1 MRPEILLNASR
12 ERVNAQSLGVG
23 HHPGRLWW
31 LSKLL
36 CPHLQVLMPHV
47 SSPHPNTGETDQTKI
62 KPMQIKQVADSFGM
76 MNGLAENRLL
86 SMDVTRRH
94 LKQSVHRLFFF
105 FFLSKDPSVI
115 WGGDLFSFWL
125 RSRCFCMRGT
135 FEHGLFN
142 WTHPNHIWRLPGG
155 AKSLRRELC
164 LFTIPQTPYTATLE
178 ALNALLFLGKWADTV
193 VVREIIRSDAVLCLP
208 PLCWCRSVFCLPCK
222 AEEKWL
228 PGVGQSRVQVQI
240 PLCSNCAVD
249 PTLCPPV
256 SLSVC
261 ERHIVCA
268 ACTWAA
274 SHRAARGA
282 PREPTA
288 PGGSCAFYSPTL
300 PCLLMSLTHAVC
312 CFLTPPLAPLL

>member
-1 MRPEILLNASR
+1 MRHETRDPLKCIER
-12 ERVNAQSLGVG
+12 EWMHKAWVLDTT
-23 HHPGRLWW
+23 RLWW

-86 SMDVTRRH
+86 TMDVTRRH

-105 FFLSKDPSVI
+105 FFFSKDPSVI

-155 AKSLRRELC
+155 AKASGGN
-164 LFTIPQTPYTATLE
+164 Y
-178 ALNALLFLGKWADTV
+178 V
-193 VVREIIRSDAVLCLP
+193 CLP
-208 PLCWCRSVFCLPCK
+208 FRRL
-222 AEEKWL
+222 
-228 PGVGQSRVQVQI
+228 
-240 PLCSNCAVD
+240 
-249 PTLCPPV
+249 
-256 SLSVC
+256 
-261 ERHIVCA
+261 
-268 ACTWAA
+268 
-274 SHRAARGA
+274 
-282 PREPTA
+282 
-288 PGGSCAFYSPTL
+288 
-300 PCLLMSLTHAVC
+300 
-312 CFLTPPLAPLL
+312 LTPPH